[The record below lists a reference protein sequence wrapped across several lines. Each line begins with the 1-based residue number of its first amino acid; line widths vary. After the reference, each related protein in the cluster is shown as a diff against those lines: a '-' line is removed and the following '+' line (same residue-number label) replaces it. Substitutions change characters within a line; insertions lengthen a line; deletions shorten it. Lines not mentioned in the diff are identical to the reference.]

1 MSDEMEY
8 GQSKC
13 ADVAVADSCAGFD
26 AVSRIDVI
34 GKDWFAE
41 ISHLWVTNRVLV
53 QC

>member
-1 MSDEMEY
+1 MEC
-8 GQSKC
+8 GQAKC
-13 ADVAVADSCAGFD
+13 GDVAVADSCAGFH
-26 AVSRIDVI
+26 AVSRINVI